1 MKRYLCVFLAAL
13 LTLSCM
19 TSALASAPAGAEE
32 ETLYQQYGP
41 WNSWT
46 QEQKDA
52 AGADWDQAQ
61 WDDYWQSYEAD
72 AWQPLD
78 AYYADYE
85 QWSMEYGT
93 YEGMQDSWQEEL
105 SQTKAELGMPYPG
118 INVSLNGEYLD
129 FGGVEP
135 VAEAGRTLVPFR
147 PFLEGLGA
155 QVSYDEASGR
165 IEAVLP
171 EGTSMTLWVGQTRM
185 EYTEGER
192 IQTLEMDAA
201 PCIRNGQTYIPV
213 RFAAEA
219 LGLEVSWD
227 AYYETVHL
235 TDVAALVEELD
246 GQLSCANE
254 IYAALQNEWQA
265 QLERTCQAEG
275 EFRFSAT
282 LYGEKEHATG
292 TFGLSLEGLGN
303 GQKGEYTLSVQAEP
317 GALEP
322 LIRNGTVWDVDQL
335 AALDGRSL
343 RLLFDLEQGSV
354 YYKGDLIAALDGSE
368 LPGDTWVSQTLEPL
382 DLSSVTWPD
391 TLGQLMWQMYGT
403 SGFYL
408 DETPWQVV
416 MQQAEPVLQ
425 LLGDSRF
432 TRTVSGEQVRYDWT
446 ADLASLVME
455 QLSDD
460 PLGTLMGWTSSD
472 AQVPSK
478 MELKGQ
484 VVLRGGRLEQ
494 LSASGELELD
504 SLGLPA
510 AFTFALEATP
520 DRLTLNGALTGE
532 YMGKVEL
539 EARSE
544 RRETAEAPR
553 TTPPEGEAV
562 ESYDV
567 LTGLRLPGVPA
578 DFGGAHYVQAA
589 LDARYGKAWDAD
601 YLAAVGMDQAALE
614 QKQRERDVAAFCDSF
629 LLETPGPELEEEIW
643 ALLREIYARTDYTVK
658 DAGDGT
664 VEVTARPLDVFDRVW
679 EVYWQQMDG
688 MDQSGGED
696 WSRSVLELCREQ
708 LEQAEYGPEEQTS
721 VQLQQ
726 WEDGTVGLDR
736 YELEL
741 LHSTLILPSAPSY
754 WW

>member
-1 MKRYLCVFLAAL
+1 M
-13 LTLSCM
+13 
-19 TSALASAPAGAEE
+19 
-32 ETLYQQYGP
+32 
-41 WNSWT
+41 
-46 QEQKDA
+46 
-52 AGADWDQAQ
+52 
-61 WDDYWQSYEAD
+61 
-72 AWQPLD
+72 
-78 AYYADYE
+78 
-85 QWSMEYGT
+85 
-93 YEGMQDSWQEEL
+93 
-105 SQTKAELGMPYPG
+105 
-118 INVSLNGEYLD
+118 
-129 FGGVEP
+129 
-135 VAEAGRTLVPFR
+135 
-147 PFLEGLGA
+147 
-155 QVSYDEASGR
+155 
-165 IEAVLP
+165 
-171 EGTSMTLWVGQTRM
+171 
-185 EYTEGER
+185 
-192 IQTLEMDAA
+192 
-201 PCIRNGQTYIPV
+201 
-213 RFAAEA
+213 
-219 LGLEVSWD
+219 
-227 AYYETVHL
+227 
-235 TDVAALVEELD
+235 
-246 GQLSCANE
+246 
-254 IYAALQNEWQA
+254 
-265 QLERTCQAEG
+265 
-275 EFRFSAT
+275 
-282 LYGEKEHATG
+282 
-292 TFGLSLEGLGN
+292 
-303 GQKGEYTLSVQAEP
+303 
-317 GALEP
+317 
-322 LIRNGTVWDVDQL
+322 
-335 AALDGRSL
+335 
-343 RLLFDLEQGSV
+343 
-354 YYKGDLIAALDGSE
+354 
-368 LPGDTWVSQTLEPL
+368 SQTLEPL

-391 TLGQLMWQMYGT
+391 TLGQLLWQMYGT

-408 DETPWQVV
+408 EETPWQAV

-455 QLSDD
+455 QLGDD

-664 VEVTARPLDVFDRVW
+664 VEVSARPLDVFDRVW
-679 EVYWQQMDG
+679 EIYWEQMDG